1 MMRAVPYFMAMAV
14 LSVALPAL
22 AQVQRLP
29 SAPAFPKYIEWPAT
43 QNFPSVWT
51 DSTRNQCVDRNYE
64 HRVAYTRFFNQS
76 VCPNGLQMSAMLTRE
91 GLEISST
98 EPLTM
103 QYQWS
108 LAGYPDVYG
117 DYVAVDLV
125 DCLDPFWCAYAN
137 PRVYSFDVINRRV
150 YDLSGSAGGAGLP
163 MAVALLHG
171 SWVGGLLTTRL
182 MVTPR
187 L

>member
-1 MMRAVPYFMAMAV
+1 M
-14 LSVALPAL
+14 
-22 AQVQRLP
+22 
-29 SAPAFPKYIEWPAT
+29 
-43 QNFPSVWT
+43 
-51 DSTRNQCVDRNYE
+51 
-64 HRVAYTRFFNQS
+64 AYTRFFNEW
-76 VCPNGLQMSAMLTRE
+76 VYPNGLQMSAMLTRE

>member
-1 MMRAVPYFMAMAV
+1 
-14 LSVALPAL
+14 
-22 AQVQRLP
+22 
-29 SAPAFPKYIEWPAT
+29 
-43 QNFPSVWT
+43 
-51 DSTRNQCVDRNYE
+51 
-64 HRVAYTRFFNQS
+64 
-76 VCPNGLQMSAMLTRE
+76 MSAMLTRE

-150 YDLSGSAGGAGLP
+150 YDLSGSAGGAPAFQWRSLCCMGAGWGDCLQ
-163 MAVALLHG
+163 HG
-171 SWVGGLLTTRL
+171 
-182 MVTPR
+182 
-187 L
+187 